1 MPFAG
6 LGLHIVIAL
15 ICAVHAVRSGQPLYW
30 LFVLF
35 AFPLLG
41 SAVYVFAVY
50 LPNSR
55 LERGAMKAVAAAAK
69 ALDPQREVREARAD
83 FDEAPTAQNQMRLAA
98 ALLDIGDAQEAAKQY
113 EACLSGPFAK
123 DREIRLGAAR
133 AFTECQRWNDAM
145 RHLESLRGDA
155 ADYRP
160 DVAALLIAR
169 CLAGAGRHDE
179 ARVAYRAAI
188 DKHGTYEAK
197 AEYAIWA
204 HTTGD
209 AETAQRLDEE
219 LQKIQSRWDPMARHL
234 NEPVMRRYQAAQ
246 ALARKA
252 G

>member
-1 MPFAG
+1 MPIAG
-6 LGLHIVIAL
+6 IGLHVVIAL
-15 ICAVHAVRSGQPLYW
+15 ICAVHAVRTGQPLYW

-41 SAVYVFAVY
+41 SAVYFFAVV

-69 ALDPQREVREARAD
+69 ALDPQREVREARAA

-98 ALLDIGDAQEAAKQY
+98 ALLDVGDAPEAARQY
-113 EACLSGPFAK
+113 EACLAGPFAK

-133 AFTECQRWNDAM
+133 AFTECQRWTDAM

-160 DVAALLIAR
+160 DVVALLEAR
-169 CLAGAGRHDE
+169 CLAGAGRTDE
-179 ARVAYRAAI
+179 ARAAYQAAI
-188 DKHGTYEAK
+188 DRHGTYEAK

-204 HTTGD
+204 HATGD
-209 AETAQRLDEE
+209 AQSAAKLDEE
-219 LQKIQSRWDPMARHL
+219 IQKIQSRWDPMARHL
-234 NEPVMRRYQAAQ
+234 NEPVTRRWQAAR